1 MSKYTMTLDNI
12 INFMSL
18 EEVEKWFK
26 DYDMTDYLTNEE
38 IEVIN
43 ARGTWN
49 KDKLA
54 RKIIENYRFREI
66 GFETIALFK
75 HYLSFTLKNI
85 MESKLPLIYSAS
97 IKYDPLVNVDF
108 TETYSGVNTGES
120 NSSSNG
126 LTINSDTP
134 QGNISKADIL
144 NGNYASSTS
153 GTDMDD
159 QTNTSGTQQYTRKTK
174 GNSGVSA
181 TAQAMVKQYRQ
192 NIVMIDR
199 DIINDLSTLFMG
211 VYN

>member
-1 MSKYTMTLDNI
+1 MATYSIEMRELVSTFGEDEVKGW
-12 INFMSL
+12 FM
-18 EEVEKWFK
+18 
-26 DYDMTDYLTNEE
+26 DYELSDYLTPDE
-38 IEVIN
+38 IDVIN

-49 KDKLA
+49 KEKLA
-54 RKIIENYRFREI
+54 QKIIDHYFMREI
-66 GFETIALFK
+66 GFETPALFIHK
-75 HYLSFTLKNI
+75 AKVAMQEI
-85 MESKLPLIYSAS
+85 MEEKLPLIYSAS

-134 QGNISKADIL
+134 QGNISKTDIL
-144 NGNYASSTS
+144 NGSYASSTS

-159 QTNTSGTQQYTRKTK
+159 QTNTSGTEQYTRKTK

-181 TAQAMVKQYRQ
+181 TAQAMIKQYRQ